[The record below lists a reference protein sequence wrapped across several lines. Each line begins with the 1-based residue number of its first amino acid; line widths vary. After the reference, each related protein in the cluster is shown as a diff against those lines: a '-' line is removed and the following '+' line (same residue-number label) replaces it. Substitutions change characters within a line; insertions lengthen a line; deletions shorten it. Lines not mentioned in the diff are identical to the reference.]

1 MCTNG
6 ASQVSNVV
14 KNSPANAGGAG
25 DAGSIPVV
33 GRFLRG
39 GHGNPLQYAFL
50 ENPMDR
56 GACWAAA
63 HRVLKIQ
70 MHISTHVCKNMYRYL
85 KLNIEYKKNTV
96 EK

>member
-6 ASQVSNVV
+6 ASQVANVV

-50 ENPMDR
+50 VNPMDR
-56 GACWAAA
+56 GACWATA

-70 MHISTHVCKNMYRYL
+70 MHISTHMCKNMYRYL